1 MSIKIGITGG
11 IGSGKSIVSRLLE
24 VMGVPVYLS
33 DSEAK
38 RLTASDPTIRQELI
52 ALVGDEV
59 YVDGALNKA
68 FLASYMFGHPER
80 VTAVNQIIHPK
91 VKEDF
96 RQWVNAHS
104 HVPVVAIESAILIEA
119 GFKEEVDKVVMVY
132 APLEIRIDRTIKRD
146 GATKEQVLAR
156 IGSQMS
162 DEEKCKQADY
172 LIANDNKTALIPQVL
187 EFISFLSKK

>member
-38 RLTASDPTIRQELI
+38 RLTASDPTIREELI

-80 VTAVNQIIHPK
+80 LTAVNQIIHPK

-104 HVPVVAIESAILIEA
+104 HEPVVAIESAILIEA

>member
-80 VTAVNQIIHPK
+80 VAAVNQIIHPK

-104 HVPVVAIESAILIEA
+104 HEPVVAIESAILIEA